1 MSWYDIGAV
10 KIWSFCMMKQL
21 PPFWMNI
28 SAAITNIMCKEKEK
42 NCISWQFQLR
52 VEVQVLESHFLI
64 IPNYGQNAELV
75 AWFLTESLDDL
86 AEMIVQLFG
95 MLKIKTLMSLVGQN
109 IRTAQMKS
117 RCVKLKPERKC
128 KIRTEQKQ
136 LNIL

>member
-1 MSWYDIGAV
+1 MSWYDIGTV
-10 KIWSFCMMKQL
+10 KIWSFCIMKQL

-28 SAAITNIMCKEKEK
+28 NAAITNIMCKEKEK

-75 AWFLTESLDDL
+75 AWFLAESLDDL

-95 MLKIKTLMSLVGQN
+95 DVENKDIDVPCWPEHPCGPNEVK
-109 IRTAQMKS
+109 
-117 RCVKLKPERKC
+117 VKLKPERKC